1 MQNTRVRIF
10 TTFLLLTILGC
21 SSQEA
26 PEQEQVNLPD
36 VEKPEAKEAPEEDL
50 SLDLSKPEATF
61 ATFKTNIEE
70 GNWKAGANCLTEESQ
85 ASLCGVMIFMSS
97 LTAAFDPDSKEG
109 FEALMKKH
117 GAGPDAESPF
127 PGSAPTAAMNDPQN
141 MMRMLGSA
149 IKNKP
154 AFLEDLMG
162 WMSESGGNFDLGK
175 VTDANLEE
183 LKIDGDKATAIVVN
197 DDKRN
202 PIEFQRMND
211 RWKIHLPD
219 ELFKMDNMAGDETEM
234 QFGEMQEYDD
244 FDFQYAEP
252 DVIPPMEALTAEE
265 YKNAWQV
272 DVSLD
277 NQPAGELIKKMAEEC
292 GFELFEAENFSE
304 AFSKPIT
311 LNLQDVSRLQVIEAA
326 CEQVGITPRYKLKL
340 LGFKEGKRETPVAT
354 NGPFLMLVES
364 LKEYPPYAAGAL
376 KLQLIVAGVPS
387 TVIAKLQ
394 EVTDQSTEA
403 GNLKTT
409 WNIDAIT
416 GTGDTDLRIKS
427 ESENSYSMMM
437 PQVSLHHAIID
448 SSISLVNLVQSVT
461 QIDLVTTTFNY
472 SIPTEILSLTFGKL
486 EKGAVIEEGE
496 IKLTLKQFQSSGGE
510 DANVTVEYEGVSND
524 KLTILALDAEGN
536 SIESSGGGGFWTGE
550 KGTQNEY
557 FQAVPATL
565 KVQIVAESQTFS
577 ESLSLSNIPL
587 TEYEKMPEEI
597 QALEFSG
604 ESPVSYEFLSID
616 EENGDK
622 VVRYKITNHSNKDI
636 STFSVTNDYLDA
648 SDKKLEDFPHTQS
661 GERNLVPAGETL
673 EFEMSAFFMPE
684 ETEKVVIRPWTV
696 NFADNTKWEKE

>member
-1 MQNTRVRIF
+1 MQITRSRIL
-10 TTFLLLTILGC
+10 TSFLLLTVLGC

-26 PEQEQVNLPD
+26 PEQKQVNLPE
-36 VEKPEAKEAPEEDL
+36 VETSEAKDVPQEDL

-61 ATFKTNIEE
+61 ATFKTNIEA
-70 GNWKAGANCLTEESQ
+70 GNWKAGANCLTEDSQ

-97 LTAAFDPDSKEG
+97 LTAAFDPDSKKG

-127 PGSAPTAAMNDPQN
+127 PGLEPPAANGDPQN

-183 LKIDGDKATAIVVN
+183 LKIDEDKATAIVVN

-202 PIEFQRMND
+202 PIEFQRMKD

-219 ELFKMDNMAGDETEM
+219 ELFNMDNMAGDETEM

-252 DVIPPMEALTAEE
+252 DVIPPMQALTPEE

-364 LKEYPPYAAGAL
+364 LEEYPPYAAGDL
-376 KLQLIVAGVPS
+376 KLQLIAAGIPS
-387 TVIAKLQ
+387 AVVSSLQ
-394 EVTDQSTEA
+394 EVTDQADSE
-403 GNLKTT
+403 NKTKAR
-409 WNIDAIT
+409 WIIDQLT
-416 GTGDTDLRIKS
+416 GTGNLNLQI
-427 ESENSYSMMM
+427 ESSGYQMLM
-437 PQVSLHHAIID
+437 PQVSLKHAIIED
-448 SSISLVNLVQSVT
+448 SIPLGNLVQTVQQIESIDT
-461 QIDLVTTTFNY
+461 QFHY
-472 SIPTEILSLTFGKL
+472 SIPTEIITQTFDKL
-486 EKGAVIEEGE
+486 EKGETIETENFT
-496 IKLTLKQFQSSGGE
+496 LTLKQVRINP
-510 DANVTVEYEGVSND
+510 DAGSNFTVEYTGLSNGQI
-524 KLTILALDAEGN
+524 TILGLDAEGN
-536 SIESSGGGGFWTGE
+536 PFESSGGGGFWTGD
-550 KGTQNEY
+550 KGTQNAY
-557 FQAVPATL
+557 FDKAPAKL
-565 KVQIVAESQTFS
+565 QVQIVKEFQEFE

-587 TEYEKMPEEI
+587 TEYENMPEEI
-597 QALEFSG
+597 AKLSFPG
-604 ESPVSYEFLSID
+604 EAPVSFKFLELT
-616 EENGDK
+616 EENGNMMMQ
-622 VVRYKITNHSNKDI
+622 YTITNHSNKDI
-636 STFSVTNDYLDA
+636 SNFSVNNDYLDA
-648 SDKKLEDFPHTQS
+648 DGKKLKDFPHSQS
-661 GERNLVPAGETL
+661 GERNLVPAGETRK
-673 EFEMSAFFMPE
+673 FGTMAFFAPE
-684 ETEKVVIRPWTV
+684 ETKSVAINPRDV
-696 NFADNTKWEKE
+696 NFADNTSWEFKK